1 MARKNHDQ
9 KSVETEKAKEAQR
22 IINRV
27 ERESEQLGTS
37 SMARTANKV
46 RDHMMG
52 EEASKDDKV
61 EVMGKRIGR
70 ILAVA
75 FIVFLIYTL
84 YAKYVATPV

>member
-9 KSVETEKAKEAQR
+9 KAVDAQKAKEAQR

-37 SMARTANKV
+37 SMARSANKV

-52 EEASKDDKV
+52 EEAPEDDKV

-84 YAKYVATPV
+84 YTNYIATPV

>member
-37 SMARTANKV
+37 SMARTANKA